1 MSGAM
6 QSNPPARTEYV
17 RLPDAVDMPPPG
29 VLRIYDAQGRL
40 DENGTVIITNY
51 GVQFVWLRFQ
61 EQVRAGQIATM
72 IVTNLVTQVVGGPT
86 LTAACVMDG
95 AATEWNMA
103 INGPAISDAVIELI
117 AVERGMSVGR
127 VVCRNTYDANL
138 WVAAGIAAPIALF
151 M

>member
-1 MSGAM
+1 MSM

-17 RLPDAVDMPPPG
+17 RLPEAADMPTPG
-29 VLRIYDAQGRL
+29 EFRIYDAHGQL
-40 DENGTVIITNY
+40 AENGTVIVTNY

-61 EQVRAGQIATM
+61 EQVQAGQVATM
-72 IVTNLVTQVVGGPT
+72 IVSNLVTQVVAGPT
-86 LTAACVMDG
+86 ITAACVMDG

-117 AVERGMSVGR
+117 AVERGMGVGR
-127 VVCRNTYDANL
+127 IVCRNTYDADL

-151 M
+151 L